1 MSDIN
6 GSKPTNFPLDESKL
20 SFKIPRD
27 EHPRENLLKLGSM
40 ITNRIGLKAT
50 ADDPEYW
57 GLASVMTD
65 EMVEVALKMGVRKPK
80 TTEQLMKLTK
90 MEREP
95 LEKLLTEMAWLGIV
109 EYNWENLDGKNPNHE
124 KRWILPLF
132 VPGSAEFL
140 NMRKSQIDQNPEVA
154 AFFERMTFLPLE
166 KITPMVPP
174 GGSGIGMHVI
184 PVEKAIESENEAIGL
199 EKISYWLEKYEG
211 KYAKSM
217 CSCRASRQKLGEGCG
232 DDPENWCIAVGDMAD
247 YVVETQRGEY
257 ITKEEALDIFRR
269 AEENGFVHQ
278 ITNIDGEQ
286 KIFAICNCNVNIC
299 NALRTSQL
307 FNTPNM
313 SRSAYVAK
321 VESENCVACGR
332 CVEGCP
338 AGAVKLGQKLCT
350 KDGPITYPRQELPDD
365 HEWGPEKWA
374 IDYRDK
380 NRVNCYKTGT
390 APCKTACPA
399 HIAVQGYL
407 KLAAQGKYKE
417 ALQLI
422 KRDNPFPAV
431 CGRICN
437 RRCEDACTRGTI
449 DQAVAIDE
457 VKRFIAQQDLNAET
471 RFVPEKVIPK
481 VDGEFEEKIAIIGG
495 GPAGLSCA
503 YYLAEKGYRPTVF
516 EKEKQTGGML
526 MHGIPEFR
534 LEKDVIEAEIDV
546 LRALGVE
553 FHCGVEVGRD
563 VTIPELREQ
572 GYKGFYVAIGL
583 QSGGRLG
590 VPGEDAEGVKAGIEL
605 MREVNLEGKKSLSGR
620 VVVIGGGNIGADVAR
635 TALRCGAEK
644 VSLYCLEDY
653 DSMPMGVEDRT
664 ECEED
669 GIEIHA
675 GWGQTEILAENGKCS
690 GIRFRKCLSVRNA
703 EGRFA
708 PTFDDNT
715 TEEVPCD
722 MVLYCIGQKVDWKGL
737 LTGTAVELNPN
748 GTAKA
753 DPVTYQTAEPGL
765 FVGGDVYTGQKFA
778 IDAIAAGKQGAVS
791 LHRWVQDATLT
802 IGRDKREFIELDKNN
817 LLLEEASYDNTPRQ
831 RIGYN
836 ETLRKTFKDGRVAF
850 TEEQVKA
857 ETARCLGCGASVVDP
872 NKCIGC
878 GICTTRCAFDAIHL
892 HRDLPECSTMRSA
905 EDKMKGILPYMI
917 KRKIRI
923 RRAKKAEKRNG

>member
-20 SFKIPRD
+20 SFKIPRN

-199 EKISYWLEKYEG
+199 EKISYWLDKYEG

-217 CSCRASRQKLGEGCG
+217 CSYRASRQKLGEGCG

-350 KDGPITYPRQELPDD
+350 KDGPITYPRQELPDAS
-365 HEWGPEKWA
+365 EWGPEKWA

-516 EKEKQTGGML
+516 EKEKQPGGML

-675 GWGQTEILAENGKCS
+675 GWGQTEILAENGRCS

-715 TEEVPCD
+715 TEEVSCD

-753 DPVTYQTAEPGL
+753 DPVTYQTAEPDL